1 MSTLLKDRVA
11 FITGG
16 TSGIGY
22 AAAKRFAGEGA
33 RVAVCSRA
41 PREIDLGPGHLVLS
55 CDVEDVAS
63 IGRAVEKVR
72 QELGPIDICF
82 ANAGIGV
89 FKPMAEWTP
98 EDFDRQIAVNLRGQF
113 FTVQKTVPHMN
124 DGGVVILTGSI
135 ASRLGQPNMSAY
147 AVSKAA
153 APVMARNFSA
163 ELIDRRIRVLCL
175 TPGPVDTP
183 LFKKGG
189 LTEEE
194 AQAKL
199 AEISKRIP
207 IGRYGNV
214 EELADVILFLASN
227 SSSYMLGTEIVVDG
241 GKSQL

>member
-1 MSTLLKDRVA
+1 VSRLLEERVA

-22 AAAKRFAGEGA
+22 ASAKRFADEGA
-33 RVAVCSRA
+33 RVAVCGRHTSGL
-41 PREIDLGPGHLVLS
+41 DLGSGHLALS

-63 IGRAVEKVR
+63 IEQAVEKVR

-82 ANAGIGV
+82 ANAGIAV

-98 EDFDRQIAVNLRGQF
+98 EEFDRQIAVNLRGQF

-135 ASRLGQPNMSAY
+135 AAQLGQPYMSVY
-147 AVSKAA
+147 AASKAGA
-153 APVMARNFSA
+153 LTFARNFSA
-163 ELIDRRIRVLCL
+163 ELMDRRIRVLCL

-183 LFKKGG
+183 IFQKGG
-189 LTEEE
+189 LTPDE
-194 AQAKL
+194 AEAKL

-207 IGRYGNV
+207 IGRCGDV
-214 EELADVILFLASN
+214 EELANVALFLASDA
-227 SSSYMLGTEIVVDG
+227 SSYMLGTEIVVDG